1 MIKRP
6 GTPEAYVEL
15 VKQAMFE
22 IEELRAAVEYD
33 MEGMQDSVA
42 FIDDLEQA
50 IKSVYDSMTDGSY
63 TFQDKDLPF
72 MEIVRQHG
80 VFSLP
85 FRDLLNLINDT
96 HRKGLQIEDEE
107 D

>member
-6 GTPEAYVEL
+6 STPEAYVDL

-22 IEELRAAVEYD
+22 VEELRAAIEYD
-33 MEGMQDSVA
+33 MEGMQDSVS
-42 FIDDLEQA
+42 FIDDLQRA
-50 IKSVYDSMTDGSY
+50 VKGVYDSMVDGSY
-63 TFQDKDLPF
+63 NFQDKDLPF

-85 FRDLLNLINDT
+85 FRDLLNMINDT
-96 HRKGLQIEDEE
+96 HRKGLEVDEG

>member
-6 GTPEAYVEL
+6 STPEAYVDL

-22 IEELRAAVEYD
+22 VEELRAAIEYD
-33 MEGMQDSVA
+33 SEGMQDSIGFV
-42 FIDDLEQA
+42 DDLQRA
-50 IKSVYDSMTDGSY
+50 IKQVYDSMVDGSY

-96 HRKGLQIEDEE
+96 HRKGLEVAEDA
-107 D
+107 

>member
-6 GTPEAYVEL
+6 RTPEAYVDL
-15 VKQAMFE
+15 VKQALFE
-22 IEELRAAVEYD
+22 IDELRAAIDYD

-42 FIDDLEQA
+42 FVEDLERAVQQVY
-50 IKSVYDSMTDGSY
+50 KSMADGSY

-96 HRKGLQIEDEE
+96 HRKGLDIE
-107 D
+107 

>member
-6 GTPEAYVEL
+6 STPEAYVEL

-22 IEELRAAVEYD
+22 IDELRAAIEYD
-33 MEGMQDSVA
+33 AEGMQDSLSFV
-42 FIDDLEQA
+42 DDLEQSLKGIYA
-50 IKSVYDSMTDGSY
+50 AMADGSY
-63 TFQDKDLPF
+63 YFQDKDLPF

-96 HRKGLQIEDEE
+96 HRKGLQVDED
-107 D
+107 

>member
-6 GTPEAYVEL
+6 STPEGYVDL

-22 IEELRAAVEYD
+22 VEELRAAIEYD
-33 MEGMQDSVA
+33 MEGMQDSVS
-42 FIDDLEQA
+42 FIDDLQ
-50 IKSVYDSMTDGSY
+50 KSVKKVYDSMVDGSY
-63 TFQDKDLPF
+63 AFQDKDLPF

-96 HRKGLQIEDEE
+96 HRKGLEVDEDA
-107 D
+107 

>member
-6 GTPEAYVEL
+6 RTPEAYVDL
-15 VKQAMFE
+15 VKQALFE
-22 IEELRAAVEYD
+22 VEELRAAIDYD

-42 FIDDLEQA
+42 FVEDLEQA
-50 IKSVYDSMTDGSY
+50 VKQVYDSMVDGSY
-63 TFQDKDLPF
+63 NFQDKDLPF

-80 VFSLP
+80 VFTLP

-96 HRKGLQIEDEE
+96 HRKGLEIE
-107 D
+107 

>member
-6 GTPEAYVEL
+6 STPEAYVDL
-15 VKQAMFE
+15 VKQALFE
-22 IEELRAAVEYD
+22 IDELRAAIEYD
-33 MEGMQDSVA
+33 SEGMQDSISFV
-42 FIDDLEQA
+42 DDLEQA
-50 IKSVYDSMTDGSY
+50 VKQVYNSMADGSY

-96 HRKGLQIEDEE
+96 HRKGLEIEESG
-107 D
+107 

>member
-6 GTPEAYVEL
+6 STPEAYVNL

-22 IEELRAAVEYD
+22 IEELRSAIEYD
-33 MEGMQDSVA
+33 MEGMQDSAPFVG
-42 FIDDLEQA
+42 DLE
-50 IKSVYDSMTDGSY
+50 KSVRHIYNTMVDGSY
-63 TFQDKDLPF
+63 SFQDRDLPF

-80 VFSLP
+80 MFSLP

-96 HRKGLQIEDEE
+96 HRKGLQIED
-107 D
+107 DT

>member
-6 GTPEAYVEL
+6 RTPEAYVDL
-15 VKQAMFE
+15 VKQALFE
-22 IEELRAAVEYD
+22 VEELRAAINYD

-42 FIDDLEQA
+42 FVDDLEQA
-50 IKSVYDSMTDGSY
+50 VKQVYASMVDGSY
-63 TFQDKDLPF
+63 NFQDKDLPF
-72 MEIVRQHG
+72 MEIVRRHG

-96 HRKGLQIEDEE
+96 HRKGLEIE
-107 D
+107 

>member
-6 GTPEAYVEL
+6 ATPEAYVNL

-22 IEELRAAVEYD
+22 IEELRAAIEYD
-33 MEGMQDSVA
+33 AEGMQDSLL
-42 FIDDLEQA
+42 FIDDLEHS
-50 IKSVYDSMTDGSY
+50 IKIVYDSMADGSY
-63 TFQDKDLPF
+63 SFQNKDLPF

-96 HRKGLQIEDEE
+96 HRKGLQIEEE
-107 D
+107 T

>member
-6 GTPEAYVEL
+6 STPEAYVDL
-15 VKQAMFE
+15 IKQAMFE
-22 IEELRAAVEYD
+22 VEELRAAIEYD

-42 FIDDLEQA
+42 FIDDLQTA
-50 IKSVYDSMTDGSY
+50 IKRVYDSMVDGSY
-63 TFQDKDLPF
+63 YFQDKDLAF

-80 VFSLP
+80 TFSLP

-96 HRKGLQIEDEE
+96 HRKGLEVEE
-107 D
+107 DA

>member
-6 GTPEAYVEL
+6 STPEAYVDL
-15 VKQAMFE
+15 VRQALFE
-22 IEELRAAVEYD
+22 IDELRAAIEYD
-33 MEGMQDSVA
+33 MEGMQDSVS
-42 FIDDLEQA
+42 FVDDLETAVKQ
-50 IKSVYDSMTDGSY
+50 VYDAMADGSY
-63 TFQDKDLPF
+63 AFQDKDLPF

-96 HRKGLQIEDEE
+96 HRKGLEIEQDV
-107 D
+107 